1 MNATPVLAMREVVH
15 AWPGGHA
22 PGLCIAGFEVAA
34 GERVFL
40 RGSSGSGKS
49 TLLNLIAGTLA
60 PRSGS
65 IQIEGVEITTRRAG
79 ACDRLRADRLG
90 VVFQQFNL
98 LPFLSMQDNVTL
110 PCRFSMARRRRTERE
125 HASLDAAAHDL
136 LQRLGLSGRALMQR
150 RVAELSVGQQQRV
163 AVARA
168 LIGSPALVLADE
180 PTSALDTQARDAFL
194 NLLNAEL
201 TRTRAAVVFVSHDA
215 ALAHH
220 FDRAIELADIAD
232 SHAAAELA

>member
-1 MNATPVLAMREVVH
+1 
-15 AWPGGHA
+15 
-22 PGLCIAGFEVAA
+22 
-34 GERVFL
+34 
-40 RGSSGSGKS
+40 
-49 TLLNLIAGTLA
+49 
-60 PRSGS
+60 
-65 IQIEGVEITTRRAG
+65 
-79 ACDRLRADRLG
+79 
-90 VVFQQFNL
+90 
-98 LPFLSMQDNVTL
+98 
-110 PCRFSMARRRRTERE
+110 
-125 HASLDAAAHDL
+125 
-136 LQRLGLSGRALMQR
+136 MQR